1 MPGGFDSFLH
11 RQESNTGSDGHRRE
25 ANINILEINGT
36 FKMVHGTLETPS
48 IAYETWGNLNK
59 AKTNA
64 IMIFTGLSPSAHL
77 ASSSQ
82 NPKMGWWEDIVGPNK
97 PINTNQYFVIC
108 ANSLG
113 SCFGSTGAASINPL
127 TNTHYRLD
135 FPTLCIEDIANAG
148 QVLLD
153 HLNIKVLHTVVG
165 ASMGGMT
172 ALAFCLLHPG
182 RSKGLMSISAAARS
196 LPFSI
201 AIRSLQR
208 EIIRSDNAWKEG
220 NYAFD
225 KPPSKGMRL
234 ARKLG
239 MISYRSAEEWITRF
253 GRERALDQLNTPEG
267 YSLDFEVESYLEAHA
282 NKFVGSFDANCYLY
296 LSRAM
301 DLFDATDYCE
311 GQGSTLELKGVDRA
325 SIIGVE
331 TDFLFPIQQQMDL
344 ANCILQDNTSV
355 TFSSLPSVQ
364 GHDSFLVDMDRFRP
378 AIAKFF

>member
-1 MPGGFDSFLH
+1 VPGGFDSFLH

-135 FPTLCIEDIANAG
+135 FPTL
-148 QVLLD
+148 
-153 HLNIKVLHTVVG
+153 
-165 ASMGGMT
+165 
-172 ALAFCLLHPG
+172 
-182 RSKGLMSISAAARS
+182 
-196 LPFSI
+196 
-201 AIRSLQR
+201 
-208 EIIRSDNAWKEG
+208 
-220 NYAFD
+220 
-225 KPPSKGMRL
+225 
-234 ARKLG
+234 
-239 MISYRSAEEWITRF
+239 
-253 GRERALDQLNTPEG
+253 
-267 YSLDFEVESYLEAHA
+267 
-282 NKFVGSFDANCYLY
+282 
-296 LSRAM
+296 
-301 DLFDATDYCE
+301 
-311 GQGSTLELKGVDRA
+311 
-325 SIIGVE
+325 
-331 TDFLFPIQQQMDL
+331 
-344 ANCILQDNTSV
+344 
-355 TFSSLPSVQ
+355 
-364 GHDSFLVDMDRFRP
+364 
-378 AIAKFF
+378 